1 MDGGP
6 GAVGPVL
13 ARTTRLASP
22 GSGIMA
28 IGPRVDGNGPSGA
41 VPAQTRSA
49 VGSVNGPRRDARQR
63 ARCADSGHSHSR
75 HGTRKSDPERILD
88 VAGFA
93 PPSELPPGSSEGK
106 IL

>member
-28 IGPRVDGNGPSGA
+28 IRPRVNALGHQDRFP
-41 VPAQTRSA
+41 QTRMSA
-49 VGSVNGPRRDARQR
+49 GCGFSLRDLRRDARQR
-63 ARCADSGHSHSR
+63 ARRAVADPSG
-75 HGTRKSDPERILD
+75 G
-88 VAGFA
+88 
-93 PPSELPPGSSEGK
+93 LPPVIKWRFPCKVRNLPEWGLYGATPPG
-106 IL
+106 